1 MLASIITAASG
12 AAVMLFGKSVK
23 HPPAEYTSLNSIH
36 DIKVADIQGNTISL
50 GQYAGKKILIV
61 NVASR
66 CGYTPQYAGLQR
78 LYTKFKDDGLTIIGI
93 PSRDFF
99 QEFSAE
105 SKVAEFC
112 STEYGVE
119 FPMFATAKVTGKK
132 AHPFYKKLIA
142 ASGKEPK
149 WNFAKYL
156 IGRDGQVIEHYKSS
170 VTPES
175 ERLVSA
181 IQAVL

>member
-1 MLASIITAASG
+1 MKN
-12 AAVMLFGKSVK
+12 LFLL
-23 HPPAEYTSLNSIH
+23 T
-36 DIKVADIQGNTISL
+36 
-50 GQYAGKKILIV
+50 ILIFSVTSEACSDILNNSLRVLDSDEEQNLCEYFGNVLLVV
-61 NVASR
+61 NVASK
-66 CGYTPQYAGLQR
+66 CGYTPQYEGLQK
-78 LYTKFKDDGLTIIGI
+78 LYDKYKDDGLIVIGV

-99 QEFSAE
+99 QEYSAE

-112 STEYGVE
+112 STEFGVE
-119 FPMFATAKVTGKK
+119 FPMFATTKVTGKK

-156 IGRDGQVIEHYKSS
+156 IGRDGKVIEHYKSS

-175 ERLVSA
+175 EKLDSA

>member
-1 MLASIITAASG
+1 MKH
-12 AAVMLFGKSVK
+12 LF
-23 HPPAEYTSLNSIH
+23 
-36 DIKVADIQGNTISL
+36 
-50 GQYAGKKILIV
+50 ILIFSLFSTFSFSCSDILNTNLRVLDSDDEKNLCEYSGNVILVV

-78 LYTKFKDDGLTIIGI
+78 LYTKFKDEGLTIIGI

-119 FPMFATAKVTGKK
+119 FPMFATAKVKGKK
-132 AHPFYKKLIA
+132 AHPFYRKLIA

-181 IQAVL
+181 IEAIL

>member
-1 MLASIITAASG
+1 M
-12 AAVMLFGKSVK
+12 V
-23 HPPAEYTSLNSIH
+23 
-36 DIKVADIQGNTISL
+36 
-50 GQYAGKKILIV
+50 V

-119 FPMFATAKVTGKK
+119 FPMFATAK
-132 AHPFYKKLIA
+132 LR
-142 ASGKEPK
+142 KE
-149 WNFAKYL
+149 
-156 IGRDGQVIEHYKSS
+156 GSS
-170 VTPES
+170 I
-175 ERLVSA
+175 L
-181 IQAVL
+181 

>member
-1 MLASIITAASG
+1 MKQLFILALTLFTTFTFSCSDILNTNLRILDSDDEKNLCEYSG
-12 AAVMLFGKSVK
+12 NV
-23 HPPAEYTSLNSIH
+23 
-36 DIKVADIQGNTISL
+36 
-50 GQYAGKKILIV
+50 ILVV

-78 LYTKFKDDGLTIIGI
+78 LYNQFKEDGLTIIGI

-119 FPMFATAKVTGKK
+119 FPMFATAKVTGNK

>member
-1 MLASIITAASG
+1 MKN
-12 AAVMLFGKSVK
+12 LFLL
-23 HPPAEYTSLNSIH
+23 T
-36 DIKVADIQGNTISL
+36 
-50 GQYAGKKILIV
+50 ILIFSVTSEACSDILNNSLRVLDSDEEQNLCEYFGNVLLVV
-61 NVASR
+61 NVASK
-66 CGYTPQYAGLQR
+66 CGYTPQYEGLQK
-78 LYTKFKDDGLTIIGI
+78 LYDKYKDDGLIVIGV

-99 QEFSAE
+99 QEYSAE

-112 STEYGVE
+112 STEFGVE
-119 FPMFATAKVTGKK
+119 FPMFATTKVTGKK

-156 IGRDGQVIEHYKSS
+156 IGRDGKVIEHYKSS

-175 ERLVSA
+175 EKLVSA

>member
-1 MLASIITAASG
+1 MKTFLLLALSVSTTLIFACSDILDSNLRLLDSDDELNLCEYSG
-12 AAVMLFGKSVK
+12 NV
-23 HPPAEYTSLNSIH
+23 
-36 DIKVADIQGNTISL
+36 
-50 GQYAGKKILIV
+50 ILVV

-78 LYTKFKDDGLTIIGI
+78 LYTKFKDEGLMVIGI

-99 QEFSAE
+99 QEYSAE

-119 FPMFATAKVTGKK
+119 FPMFATAKVKGKK

-156 IGRDGQVIEHYKSS
+156 IGRDGEVIEHYKSS

>member
-1 MLASIITAASG
+1 MKQLFFLALTLFTTFTFSCSDILNTNLRILDSDDEKNLCEYSG
-12 AAVMLFGKSVK
+12 NV
-23 HPPAEYTSLNSIH
+23 
-36 DIKVADIQGNTISL
+36 
-50 GQYAGKKILIV
+50 ILVV

-78 LYTKFKDDGLTIIGI
+78 LYNQFKEDGLTIIGI

-119 FPMFATAKVTGKK
+119 FPMFATAKVKGKK

-175 ERLVSA
+175 ERLVTA

>member
-1 MLASIITAASG
+1 MKNLFILTLSILSSAGFACSD
-12 AAVMLFGKSVK
+12 L
-23 HPPAEYTSLNSIH
+23 LNSNLRVL
-36 DIKVADIQGNTISL
+36 DSDDEQNLCEYSGNVVL
-50 GQYAGKKILIV
+50 VV

-66 CGYTPQYAGLQR
+66 CGYTPQDAGLQR
-78 LYTKFKDDGLTIIGI
+78 LYTKFKDDGLMIIGI

-132 AHPFYKKLIA
+132 AHPFYKKLIE
-142 ASGKEPK
+142 ASGKEPR

-156 IGRDGQVIEHYKSS
+156 IGRDGQVIGHYKSS

-181 IQAVL
+181 IQALL

>member
-1 MLASIITAASG
+1 MKKLFVLTLTFFSISSFACSDI
-12 AAVMLFGKSVK
+12 
-23 HPPAEYTSLNSIH
+23 LNSTLRVL
-36 DIKVADIQGNTISL
+36 DSDDEQNLCEYSGNV
-50 GQYAGKKILIV
+50 ILVV

-119 FPMFATAKVTGKK
+119 FPMFATAKVKGKK

>member
-1 MLASIITAASG
+1 MKN
-12 AAVMLFGKSVK
+12 LFLL
-23 HPPAEYTSLNSIH
+23 T
-36 DIKVADIQGNTISL
+36 
-50 GQYAGKKILIV
+50 ILIFSVTSEACSDILNNSLRVLDSDEEQNLCEYFGNVLLVV
-61 NVASR
+61 NVASK
-66 CGYTPQYAGLQR
+66 CGYTPQYEGLQK
-78 LYTKFKDDGLTIIGI
+78 LYDKYKDDGLIVIGV

-99 QEFSAE
+99 QEYSAE

-112 STEYGVE
+112 STEFGVE
-119 FPMFATAKVTGKK
+119 FPMFATTKVTGKK
-132 AHPFYKKLIA
+132 AHPFYKKLIT

-156 IGRDGQVIEHYKSS
+156 IGRDGKVIEHYKSS

-175 ERLVSA
+175 EKLVSA

>member
-1 MLASIITAASG
+1 MKQLFILALTLFTTFTFSCSDILNTNLRVLDSDDEKNLCEYSG
-12 AAVMLFGKSVK
+12 NV
-23 HPPAEYTSLNSIH
+23 
-36 DIKVADIQGNTISL
+36 
-50 GQYAGKKILIV
+50 ILVV

-78 LYTKFKDDGLTIIGI
+78 LYTKFKEDGLTIIGI

-119 FPMFATAKVTGKK
+119 FPMFATAKVKGKK

-142 ASGKEPK
+142 ASGKEPR

-156 IGRDGQVIEHYKSS
+156 IGRDGQVIGHYKSS

-181 IQAVL
+181 IQALL

>member
-1 MLASIITAASG
+1 MKNLFILTLSILSSAAFACSD
-12 AAVMLFGKSVK
+12 L
-23 HPPAEYTSLNSIH
+23 LNSNLRVL
-36 DIKVADIQGNTISL
+36 DSDDEQNLCEYSGNVVL
-50 GQYAGKKILIV
+50 VV

-78 LYTKFKDDGLTIIGI
+78 LYTKFKDDGLMIIGI

-119 FPMFATAKVTGKK
+119 FPMFATTKVTGKK
-132 AHPFYKKLIA
+132 AHPFYKKLIE
-142 ASGKEPK
+142 ASGKEPR

-156 IGRDGQVIEHYKSS
+156 IGRDGQVIGHYKSS

-181 IQAVL
+181 IQALL

>member
-1 MLASIITAASG
+1 MKTFLLLALSVFTTSIFACSDILDSNLRLLDSDDEQNLCEYSG
-12 AAVMLFGKSVK
+12 NV
-23 HPPAEYTSLNSIH
+23 
-36 DIKVADIQGNTISL
+36 
-50 GQYAGKKILIV
+50 ILVV

-78 LYTKFKDDGLTIIGI
+78 LYTKFKDDGLMVIGI

-99 QEFSAE
+99 QEYSAE

-119 FPMFATAKVTGKK
+119 FPMFATAKVKGKK

-156 IGRDGQVIEHYKSS
+156 IGRDGEVIEHYKSS

-175 ERLVSA
+175 ERLVLA